1 MKLFPSKRCWQT
13 HNGWLTTGCRWS
25 ELSSVWLGF
34 LHNEWIHAL
43 VYKQKYTRREKKLQ
57 IYPHEDSP
65 MPTLDL
71 QVKLPGLSP
80 HKCGVT
86 KSANTYCICYSV
98 QLIIIHLIVQPCSD
112 LRPVHVLPPVR
123 SPFVARCL
131 QSFYLTQRQFVHI
144 LVWFA
149 WQLWLTCPLSQSGG
163 RKKERL
169 VDNLIIKMQTGG
181 RH

>member
-1 MKLFPSKRCWQT
+1 MSGYMHLCINR
-13 HNGWLTTGCRWS
+13 N
-25 ELSSVWLGF
+25 
-34 LHNEWIHAL
+34 IHA
-43 VYKQKYTRREKKLQ
+43 EKKLQ

-65 MPTLDL
+65 MTTLDL

-86 KSANTYCICYSV
+86 KSTNTYCMCYSV
-98 QLIIIHLIVQPCSD
+98 QLIIIHLIVQSCSD

-123 SPFVARCL
+123 APFVARCL

-163 RKKERL
+163 KKGGL

-181 RH
+181 RQYKKNQ